1 MPIVSFQ
8 TTFNLT
14 LSPIQAVFT
23 DTTNWASYG
32 IGTADV
38 NACLTIVSP
47 SGITIYN
54 NTNFSDPGC
63 DIHILVST
71 VSQQLIVLPLNSF
84 GFPEAGNYTI
94 TCRVFDSNLNVYYTQ
109 TNVVN
114 FQYASPEVCINQR
127 IDCISPLF
135 SSVDLTNYTV
145 NGVVPVVS
153 GTHTLDYPYGSAGE
167 GTPTVIPFTAT
178 GSVIAVSIFYQ
189 GTQTT
194 EISSN
199 LTYTF
204 VSGVNAFIIIDSI
217 SGRREIKVDCAYI
230 CSILCC
236 VKTFERLKE
245 SYNGVNDVLYA
256 KYDNI
261 FQEIMAYIQL
271 MQFSINCG
279 LGSEVCDYLNRIK
292 TLSNC
297 TDACS
302 CGTETPS
309 RVIGLGYLVGPA
321 GPAGPQGPQGASG
334 YNGNYITVT
343 AEPIGVNC
351 ANGGQLVTLY
361 DGFTNAVI
369 SLNYICN
376 GANGSDGAAGTNA
389 FKFVK
394 QFTTEDIEQSL
405 VITYAERTQ
414 CTTPPNGC
422 IDDGGDPNLFID
434 MHIQVWLY
442 VALPFGNSYWN
453 LLVQKG
459 NAPVAGDYD
468 IAVGAL
474 TGNITITTANNSGI
488 YRVVILQ

>member
-38 NACLTIVSP
+38 NACFTIVSP

-114 FQYASPEVCINQR
+114 FQYSSPEVCINQR

-204 VSGVNAFIIIDSI
+204 VSGVNAFIIIDSV

-245 SYNGVNDVLYA
+245 SYNGVNDVLYV

-343 AEPIGVNC
+343 AEPIG
-351 ANGGQLVTLY
+351 GQLVTLY

-376 GANGSDGAAGTNA
+376 GANGLNGAAGTNA

-394 QFTTEDIEQSL
+394 QFFTEDIEQEL
-405 VITYAERTQ
+405 QITYAERTQ

-434 MHIQVWLY
+434 MHLQVWILQGS
-442 VALPFGNSYWN
+442 LWK
-453 LLVQKG
+453 LLQQRG
-459 NAPVAGDYD
+459 LTGGGDYA
-468 IAVGAL
+468 AVINST
-474 TGNITITTANNSGI
+474 TGLINVSTFSSQGT
-488 YRVVILQ
+488 YRVIVLQ